1 MKNMNL
7 ERLKHVVQILAAIAI
22 LATVFWLISRPPAP
36 AELSTRG
43 EILLPDNTLLAIEI
57 ADTPETRNRGLS
69 FRRSLKTGH
78 GMLFVFPQKGRPLF
92 WMKDMKFAIDILWL
106 EDGEIVD
113 FITEAPPF
121 GSLPPIQYLPEADAN
136 QVLEIPSGA
145 FEAYG
150 LKLGDQ
156 LDIRFPEGYTP
167 PTNS

>member
-1 MKNMNL
+1 MFRMN
-7 ERLKHVVQILAAIAI
+7 
-22 LATVFWLISRPPAP
+22 
-36 AELSTRG
+36 
-43 EILLPDNTLLAIEI
+43 
-57 ADTPETRNRGLS
+57 
-69 FRRSLKTGH
+69 
-78 GMLFVFPQKGRPLF
+78 
-92 WMKDMKFAIDILWL
+92 ILWFKD
-106 EDGEIVD
+106 EKIMY
-113 FITEAPPF
+113 FTTQAPPF

>member
-1 MKNMNL
+1 MNL
-7 ERLKHVVQILAAIAI
+7 ERLKHVVQILAAVAI

-36 AELSTRG
+36 AEISTRG
-43 EILLPDNTLLAIEI
+43 EVRLPNGTMLAIEI
-57 ADTPETRNRGLS
+57 ADTPETRERGLS
-69 FRRSLKTGH
+69 FRRTLPEGR
-78 GMLFVFPQKGRPLF
+78 GFLFVFPEKGRPIF
-92 WMKDMKFAIDILWL
+92 WMKDMKFPIDILWL
-106 EDGEIVD
+106 NDGKIMD
-113 FITEAPPF
+113 FITQAPPF